1 MEIIAVRL
9 EIRAKHVSVRCG
21 QKIGILNTFEKLRK
35 VDIGL
40 VRSVCP
46 SAWKNSAP
54 AEIILIKSDIWLF
67 L

>member
-9 EIRAKHVSVRCG
+9 EIRAKHVSVWCG

-40 VRSVCP
+40 VRSVCLSVRP
-46 SAWKNSAP
+46 HGKTR
-54 AEIILIKSDIWLF
+54 LQLKLF
-67 L
+67 